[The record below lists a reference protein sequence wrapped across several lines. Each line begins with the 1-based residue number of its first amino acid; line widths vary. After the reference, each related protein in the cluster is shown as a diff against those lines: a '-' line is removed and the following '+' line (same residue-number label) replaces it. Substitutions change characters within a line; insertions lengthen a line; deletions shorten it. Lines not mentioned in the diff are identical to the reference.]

1 MREEILQR
9 HLHPGMASPEH
20 TVLLPG
26 RWLFGVTTTSSLLFF
41 LPGAGYPDTPFIY
54 SYLTHLLPR
63 ATPFLLAPLSFV
75 VKLCPVSKMV
85 HFQCSPTLSKS
96 NSMGNL
102 LKYKTKKN
110 NKNKYDR
117 GSIPCA
123 TSGHPSTP
131 CSDPTHYYKLMP
143 LASHDSARLL
153 RSSLNFTKSAFMN
166 RPNSD
171 GAMRKDKGPR
181 RSSDCVKI
189 VAAPS
194 FAGSILN
201 SWRPATV
208 NTGGPCQAKRFS
220 EFSFRLKLAINC
232 FALYLENR

>member
-26 RWLFGVTTTSSLLFF
+26 RWLFGVTTTSSSFF
-41 LPGAGYPDTPFIY
+41 SPGVEGYPGTPFIY

-63 ATPFLLAPLSFV
+63 ATPFLLASLSFV
-75 VKLCPVSKMV
+75 VKLCPISKMV
-85 HFQCSPTLSKS
+85 HFQCSPTLS
-96 NSMGNL
+96 NYNTMGNL
-102 LKYKTKKN
+102 SKYKTKNIKTN
-110 NKNKYDR
+110 ATGR
-117 GSIPCA
+117 SIPCA
-123 TSGHPSTP
+123 TSGQASTP
-131 CSDPTHYYKLMP
+131 CSYQAHYYKLMP

-153 RSSLNFTKSAFMN
+153 RSSLNFTKSAFIN

-171 GAMRKDKGPR
+171 GAIRKDKGPR

-220 EFSFRLKLAINC
+220 EFSYRTKLAINC
-232 FALYLENR
+232 LALYPENR

>member
-1 MREEILQR
+1 MQ
-9 HLHPGMASPEH
+9 SN
-20 TVLLPG
+20 
-26 RWLFGVTTTSSLLFF
+26 SL
-41 LPGAGYPDTPFIY
+41 
-54 SYLTHLLPR
+54 
-63 ATPFLLAPLSFV
+63 
-75 VKLCPVSKMV
+75 
-85 HFQCSPTLSKS
+85 KS
-96 NSMGNL
+96 NSMSNL
-102 LKYKTKKN
+102 STYKTKKKY
-110 NKNKYDR
+110 KNKCDR

-123 TSGHPSTP
+123 TNGHPSTP
-131 CSDPTHYYKLMP
+131 CSDHTDYYKLMP
-143 LASHDSARLL
+143 LASHDSARVL

-171 GAMRKDKGPR
+171 GAIRNDKGPR

-189 VAAPS
+189 VATPS

-232 FALYLENR
+232 LALYPENR